1 MPFRCL
7 LQSVGSVGPIMS
19 FFTIFQLASCLAR
32 ELPGLV
38 ERTVPLA
45 SGCILL
51 QLKSAQALATLLSRG
66 TFHLGS
72 VAVRALSPSNMR
84 SVSGFIAGIPES
96 QELMELQRN
105 LAFSPAIPLSELS
118 ITNLER
124 VDPYRPAPP
133 GFPRL
138 VKITFLTFI
147 PVPNKILVKG
157 TNIAPDIRPCPV
169 QPARCFNCQ
178 GFGHIASRGKCSS
191 ITTCCRCAGSTCQRR
206 CTNKTRWC
214 AYCGGPHSASYQG
227 CPSYK
232 KAVTLA
238 TFAHF
243 YGVTWSEAESRLFTP
258 DTASHSVGARNTI
271 NTTGSKSSPKHAST
285 GSITPQT
292 ERSCLL
298 VEGLVG
304 KSTPSQ
310 PINRESPPR
319 KVTFVEPVSKHTP
332 DLRTPPPVSPIQG
345 DPPTQRRPPVAT
357 RGSSPSTTLTD
368 GASDTTCSGPTLS
381 DDSMFDVT
389 RRDSLVSVHSSILE
403 SLSISGVCEIE
414 EEPRVSV
421 PPNRPRMVDLQT
433 SPMSSPTDNTSRRNS
448 FAGDSFIKIKDPP
461 ATGPTYRKIYLSE
474 LADLVAEILKGQKRP
489 TGRRVI
495 SYIYNKIDSRFK
507 TCRESITKVIPPD
520 KSLTNKIHSGTGDPP
535 IVVADPGCPPPGQRF
550 PPR

>member
-1 MPFRCL
+1 MSTRKRTSYNPSKGQCQNLTPLLGEARSGSDRHRLSHNTMPFKCL

-105 LAFSPAIPLSELS
+105 LVFSPAIPLSELS

-124 VDPYRPAPP
+124 VDPYCPAPP

-138 VKITFLTFI
+138 VKITFLTSI
-147 PVPNKILVKG
+147 PVPIKILVKG
-157 TNIAPDIRPCPV
+157 MNIALDIRPCPV
-169 QPARCFNCQ
+169 QPAQCFNCQ

-191 ITTCCRCAGSTCQRR
+191 IITCCRCVGSTCQRR
-206 CTNKTRWC
+206 CTSKTRWC
-214 AYCGGPHSASYQG
+214 SNCGGPHSASYQG

-258 DTASHSVGARNTI
+258 NTASHSLGARNTI

-298 VEGLVG
+298 VEGLVV
-304 KSTPSQ
+304 KSTPS
-310 PINRESPPR
+310 PPR
-319 KVTFVEPVSKHTP
+319 
-332 DLRTPPPVSPIQG
+332 L
-345 DPPTQRRPPVAT
+345 
-357 RGSSPSTTLTD
+357 L
-368 GASDTTCSGPTLS
+368 
-381 DDSMFDVT
+381 
-389 RRDSLVSVHSSILE
+389 
-403 SLSISGVCEIE
+403 
-414 EEPRVSV
+414 
-421 PPNRPRMVDLQT
+421 
-433 SPMSSPTDNTSRRNS
+433 
-448 FAGDSFIKIKDPP
+448 
-461 ATGPTYRKIYLSE
+461 
-474 LADLVAEILKGQKRP
+474 
-489 TGRRVI
+489 
-495 SYIYNKIDSRFK
+495 
-507 TCRESITKVIPPD
+507 
-520 KSLTNKIHSGTGDPP
+520 
-535 IVVADPGCPPPGQRF
+535 
-550 PPR
+550 